1 MIEQNPLRDAGPAL
15 SVAAIEA
22 LEQRLGA
29 SLPED
34 YRQFLLECNGGTPMR
49 AAFRPRADD
58 GDDDEEF
65 WVDYFYRIDDH
76 LAGPASDA
84 APGTLAFWREVLRG
98 YLPPDAIPVACVA
111 RDSFWLLFLRGPRRG
126 EVHLVDW
133 DEVAESGEERS
144 PEDLEAAMHLV
155 AGSFGEAFGKLY
167 ASD

>member
-1 MIEQNPLRDAGPAL
+1 MIEQNPLCDAGPVL
-15 SVAAIEA
+15 SVADIEA
-22 LEQRLGA
+22 LEQRLGT

-34 YRQFLLECNGGTPMR
+34 YRQFLLESNGGTPER
-49 AAFRPRADD
+49 AAFRV
-58 GDDDEEF
+58 GDEPEF

-76 LAGPASDA
+76 LAGPAADA
-84 APGTLAFWREVLRG
+84 PPGTLAFWRQVLDG

-133 DEVAESGEERS
+133 DEVDEDSNEPS
-144 PEDLEAAMHLV
+144 PEELEPAMHRV

-167 ASD
+167 ESD